1 LSGRAAGDEHAH
13 ARRDLAL
20 DQRAEPLL
28 IDRAGS
34 RKGGNE
40 GGPAAPQPA
49 YVLRHGSFLSV
60 SRASAQMSSS
70 MSAKAYMPRRP
81 VIERAPSSAPPA
93 KPSRER
99 AVCTNSTWSA
109 AESSPTRCTPG
120 MSPARVLVT
129 PTLPPSSR

>member
-1 LSGRAAGDEHAH
+1 TEPARAAGRDPPDPAAGDAHPH
-13 ARRDLAL
+13 ARRDQSL

-28 IDRAGS
+28 IDRADS

-49 YVLRHGSFLSV
+49 HVLRHGSFLSV
-60 SRASAQMSSS
+60 SRASAQISSS
-70 MSAKAYMPRRP
+70 TSAKAYMPRRP
-81 VIERAPSSAPPA
+81 AIQRAPSSAPAA
-93 KPSRER
+93 KPARER

-120 MSPARVLVT
+120 M
-129 PTLPPSSR
+129 